1 MSDFRE
7 VGEIIRKSNRVLV
20 TSHENPD
27 GDAIG
32 SMLGLGL
39 GLESIGKEVFFYNND
54 GVPSH
59 LKFLPGSDRVHYA
72 LDSIPGI
79 FDSTLIVDCTDV
91 GRVGARFQDELGS
104 GRFGTS
110 VIIDHHQTRKPSA
123 DLHLLVPDAS
133 ATGEIVYFLLRCLSI
148 KPTKDVATNLFAA
161 ILSDTGSFH
170 YSNTTPRAL
179 RVAAEL
185 VEFGASPVEISQ
197 AIYENE
203 PIRKIR
209 LLALSL
215 DTLEVTDDGR
225 VASIVVTKD
234 MFGEAGASRADTEGF
249 VNIPRSIKGVEV
261 ALVFRQEGDSLWKVS
276 LRSKGKVN
284 VASLAEKF
292 GGGGHEKAAGC
303 TLSGELGDVKRI
315 LYSQIKGALC
325 WKE

>member
-1 MSDFRE
+1 VSDFKE
-7 VGEIIRKSNRVLV
+7 VGETIKKSKRVLL

-39 GLESIGKEVFFYNND
+39 GLESLGKEVFLYNKD

-59 LKFLPGSDRVHYA
+59 LEFLPGSDRVRSA
-72 LDSIPGI
+72 LDSIPGV

-91 GRVGARFQDELGS
+91 GRVGEGFQDELGS

-110 VIIDHHQTRKPSA
+110 IIIDHHQTRKPSA

-133 ATGEIVYFLLRCLSI
+133 ATGEIVYFLLRCLSVEL
-148 KPTKDVATNLFAA
+148 TKDVATNLFAA
-161 ILSDTGSFH
+161 ILSDTGSFQ
-170 YSNTTPRAL
+170 YSNTTPQAL

-185 VEFGASPVEISQ
+185 VELGASPAEISQ

-203 PIRKIR
+203 PLRKIR
-209 LLALSL
+209 LLALSIE
-215 DTLEVTDDGR
+215 TLEVAEDGR
-225 VASIVVTKD
+225 IASLVVAKD
-234 MFGEAGASRADTEGF
+234 MLDRTGASRADTEGF

-261 ALVFRQEGDSLWKVS
+261 ALVFRQEGDALWKVS

-284 VASLAEKF
+284 VASLAENF
-292 GGGGHEKAAGC
+292 GGGGHERAAGC
-303 TLSGELGDVKRI
+303 TLSGELGDVKRR
-315 LYSQIKGALC
+315 LYSKIKEALC
-325 WKE
+325 WKA